1 MIRKKCWQ
9 ILIFCFILCF
19 SISSSVFAKESQEE
33 VGKEASSATTEAVTT
48 TTEKKHTTTTEKKNP
63 TTTEKKHTTTTEKK
77 HTTTEKKHTT
87 TEKKHITKK
96 KTKKKKKKNS
106 KKKEAEKK
114 KKEKEKKKKEA
125 EKKKKEKEKKK
136 KEKEKKKKEEEKKKK
151 KKKERNIKAPEDTV
165 RKQSREAI
173 KEIQKKKKE
182 KEQIQDDINVLKKAD
197 QIHKSLEK
205 LYADLE
211 FVSKKQ
217 KIPMEVLLTGVKNEG
232 TIGANYDINQEL
244 AKVAGIQKGYLD
256 TYLKDYTFGDQNGMS
271 LISAVEDQVIQLKPY
286 FDHILK
292 ETGQSKEKQEEQRK
306 ELEKKLADKEK
317 EIAKLEK
324 TRYRVFCPTNLL
336 EVSNLS
342 ENEIKSM
349 LKGTQLEELS
359 GAFYQCEKKYK
370 VNCVVIMGIAAHE
383 SAWGTSRR
391 AREDNNLTGYG
402 VTSDSAKGINA
413 KTKQEN
419 LLMTAKL
426 LKERYLL
433 PDESY
438 YHKAPSVIGV
448 NYNYCVDDDWAASVT
463 NNGYKLMEKLK

>member
-1 MIRKKCWQ
+1 MIRKKCRQ

-87 TEKKHITKK
+87 KK
-96 KTKKKKKKNS
+96 KTKKKKKKDS

-151 KKKERNIKAPEDTV
+151 EKEKKKKKRNIKAPEDTV

-173 KEIQKKKKE
+173 KEIQKKEKE
-182 KEQIQDDINVLKKAD
+182 KEQIQADINVLKKAD

-205 LYADLE
+205 LYTDLE
-211 FVSKKQ
+211 FISKKQ

-324 TRYRVFCPTNLL
+324 TKYRVFCPTNLL

>member
-96 KTKKKKKKNS
+96 KTKKKKKKDS

>member
-63 TTTEKKHTTTTEKK
+63 TTTEKKHTTT
-77 HTTTEKKHTT
+77 
-87 TEKKHITKK
+87 EKKHITKK
-96 KTKKKKKKNS
+96 KTKKKKKKDS

-244 AKVAGIQKGYLD
+244 AKIAGIQKGYLD

-324 TRYRVFCPTNLL
+324 TKYRVFCPTNLL

>member
-63 TTTEKKHTTTTEKK
+63 TTTEKKHTTT
-77 HTTTEKKHTT
+77 
-87 TEKKHITKK
+87 EKKHITKK
-96 KTKKKKKKNS
+96 KTKKKKKKDS

-244 AKVAGIQKGYLD
+244 AKIAGIQKGYLD

-317 EIAKLEK
+317 KIAKLEK
-324 TRYRVFCPTNLL
+324 TKYRVFCPTNLL

>member
-1 MIRKKCWQ
+1 MIRKKCRQ

-87 TEKKHITKK
+87 KK
-96 KTKKKKKKNS
+96 KTKKKKKKDS

-151 KKKERNIKAPEDTV
+151 EKEKKKKERNIKAPEDTV

-173 KEIQKKKKE
+173 KEIQKKEKE
-182 KEQIQDDINVLKKAD
+182 KEQIQADINVLKKAD

-205 LYADLE
+205 LYTDLE
-211 FVSKKQ
+211 FISKKQ

-317 EIAKLEK
+317 EIVKLEK

-359 GAFYQCEKKYK
+359 SAFYQCEKKYK

-402 VTSDSAKGINA
+402 VTSDSAKGINT

-433 PDESY
+433 PDEAY

>member
-1 MIRKKCWQ
+1 MIRKKCRQ

-87 TEKKHITKK
+87 KK
-96 KTKKKKKKNS
+96 KTKKKKKKDS

-151 KKKERNIKAPEDTV
+151 EKEKKKKERNIKAPEDTV

-173 KEIQKKKKE
+173 KEIQKKEKE
-182 KEQIQDDINVLKKAD
+182 KEQIQADINVLKKAD

-205 LYADLE
+205 LYTDLE
-211 FVSKKQ
+211 FISKKQ

-306 ELEKKLADKEK
+306 KLEKKLADKEK

-324 TRYRVFCPTNLL
+324 TKYRVFCPTNLL

-433 PDESY
+433 PDEAY

>member
-1 MIRKKCWQ
+1 MIRKKCRQ

-87 TEKKHITKK
+87 KK
-96 KTKKKKKKNS
+96 KTKKKKKKDS

-151 KKKERNIKAPEDTV
+151 EKEKKKKERNIKAPEDTV

-173 KEIQKKKKE
+173 KEIQKKEKE
-182 KEQIQDDINVLKKAD
+182 KEQIQADINVLKKAD

-205 LYADLE
+205 LYTDLE
-211 FVSKKQ
+211 FISKKQ
-217 KIPMEVLLTGVKNEG
+217 EIPMEVLLTGVKNEG

-317 EIAKLEK
+317 EIVKLEK

-359 GAFYQCEKKYK
+359 SAFYQCEKKYK

-433 PDESY
+433 PDEAY

>member
-96 KTKKKKKKNS
+96 KTKKKKKKDS
-106 KKKEAEKK
+106 KKKEA
-114 KKEKEKKKKEA
+114 EKKKKEA
-125 EKKKKEKEKKK
+125 EKKKKEKEK
-136 KEKEKKKKEEEKKKK
+136 KKKK

-244 AKVAGIQKGYLD
+244 AKIAGIQKGYLD

-317 EIAKLEK
+317 KIAKLEK
-324 TRYRVFCPTNLL
+324 TKYRVFCPTNLL

>member
-33 VGKEASSATTEAVTT
+33 VGKEASSATTEAITT

-96 KTKKKKKKNS
+96 KTKKKKKKDS
-106 KKKEAEKK
+106 KKKEA
-114 KKEKEKKKKEA
+114 EKKKKEA
-125 EKKKKEKEKKK
+125 EKKKKEKEK
-136 KEKEKKKKEEEKKKK
+136 KKKKEEEKKKK

-244 AKVAGIQKGYLD
+244 AKIAGIQKGYLD

-317 EIAKLEK
+317 KIAKLEK
-324 TRYRVFCPTNLL
+324 TKYRVFCPTNLL